1 MTASLRSPASSDG
14 AESDVIGRDI
24 HDVAKPAVLLDKAKM
39 QRHCQTLRAA
49 TERLG
54 VDFRFHVK
62 SHKTR
67 EGLKLQAG
75 ESAKNIRLV
84 VSTIAEL
91 EHMLPILQDFQTTG
105 RHVNVLYG
113 IPLPRSQVSRLAALG
128 RRLGAGSISVQSTTS
143 VSWSMFPAG
152 VFLKIDTGYHR
163 AGLPPTGV
171 NKSGLVESLMLLE
184 QQGRATFVGLY
195 SHSSLSY
202 ADSTPQKAL
211 LNLENE
217 IKGCLDALTINSH
230 LFPAAQNL
238 TISVGASPQ
247 VTSIETLTNP
257 TQDTTSPSRE
267 ATNLLRTIRS
277 VAHARPSGF
286 RTTLELHAGVYALLD
301 VQQLAT
307 HSRGAQLGACEDEIA
322 VSVVAEICSV
332 YNDGERAQ
340 PEALAAVGTLGLGRE
355 PCGAYAGWG
364 VVDREAYAGLGR
376 QDSERRLVVARV
388 SQEHSI
394 MAWEQRREGEGEE
407 VSPVPPVPLEVG
419 QTIRIYPNHACVA
432 GALYPRYLI
441 VDSSDD
447 SGGRK
452 VIDTWE
458 RARGW

>member
-1 MTASLRSPASSDG
+1 
-14 AESDVIGRDI
+14 
-24 HDVAKPAVLLDKAKM
+24 
-39 QRHCQTLRAA
+39 
-49 TERLG
+49 
-54 VDFRFHVK
+54 
-62 SHKTR
+62 
-67 EGLKLQAG
+67 
-75 ESAKNIRLV
+75 
-84 VSTIAEL
+84 
-91 EHMLPILQDFQTTG
+91 MLPILQDFQTTG

-128 RRLGAGSISVQSTTS
+128 RRLGAGSISVLVDNERQLEH
-143 VSWSMFPAG
+143 VSLFYGHARFPAG

-171 NKSGLVESLMLLE
+171 NKSGLVESLMRLE
-184 QQGRATFVGLY
+184 QQGRATFIGLY

-230 LFPAAQNL
+230 LFPVAQNL

-257 TQDTTSPSRE
+257 TQDTTLPSSE

-277 VAHARPSGF
+277 VAHARPNGF

-364 VVDREAYAGLGR
+364 VVDREAYAELGR

-394 MAWEQRREGEGEE
+394 IAWEQ
-407 VSPVPPVPLEVG
+407 
-419 QTIRIYPNHACVA
+419 
-432 GALYPRYLI
+432 
-441 VDSSDD
+441 
-447 SGGRK
+447 
-452 VIDTWE
+452 
-458 RARGW
+458 